1 LADELDARM
10 KALGS
15 RHVAAFIFE
24 PVVGA
29 AGGVVPAPPGYA
41 KAVRA
46 VCDRHDVLVISD
58 EVMCGAGRCGTWRAL
73 EHDGI
78 VPDIMAVGKG
88 LAGGYI
94 PLAATILAKELGDTI
109 LSGQGSFL
117 TGHTYSGHT
126 TACAAGLAVQRII
139 ERESLVSRVRIRG
152 EALRRELR
160 EALQRFDEVGDVRGR
175 GYLIGVELVRN
186 RATKEPFP
194 AERAVSHTIGRRAF
208 EGTLE
213 PGGLRPRHLIALK
226 LLSEQGPASQQALA
240 DSLSL
245 DPSNV
250 VGLLNEL
257 EERQLIT
264 RRRDSADRRRHI
276 VELSPRGQSELCDAY
291 EGLRQIDDDLL
302 GALSLKER
310 AVLYDLLV
318 RAVGANTPPCDIPE
332 ESATPRSEAANK
344 R

>member
-1 LADELDARM
+1 M
-10 KALGS
+10 TQTKTK
-15 RHVAAFIFE
+15 
-24 PVVGA
+24 
-29 AGGVVPAPPGYA
+29 PGTNQ
-41 KAVRA
+41 R
-46 VCDRHDVLVISD
+46 LLPL
-58 EVMCGAGRCGTWRAL
+58 L
-73 EHDGI
+73 EH
-78 VPDIMAVGKG
+78 
-88 LAGGYI
+88 LA
-94 PLAATILAKELGDTI
+94 
-109 LSGQGSFL
+109 
-117 TGHTYSGHT
+117 
-126 TACAAGLAVQRII
+126 
-139 ERESLVSRVRIRG
+139 RV
-152 EALRRELR
+152 
-160 EALQRFDEVGDVRGR
+160 
-175 GYLIGVELVRN
+175 
-186 RATKEPFP
+186 
-194 AERAVSHTIGRRAF
+194 GRRAF

-257 EERQLIT
+257 EERKLIT

-302 GALSLKER
+302 SALNQKER

-332 ESATPRSEAANK
+332 ESATARSEAADK